1 MFLCYHLYERL
12 EAVLSEWDLSSFSW
26 PRYEAEKTRRQG
38 VQCDVE
44 NLRKELDGL
53 TIITTDLEMEIE
65 GLREEHILRRKDHEE
80 VKKVMLS
87 HRSVLLCN

>member
-1 MFLCYHLYERL
+1 M
-12 EAVLSEWDLSSFSW
+12 
-26 PRYEAEKTRRQG
+26 
-38 VQCDVE
+38 QCDVE

-87 HRSVLLCN
+87 HRSVLPCN

>member
-1 MFLCYHLYERL
+1 M
-12 EAVLSEWDLSSFSW
+12 
-26 PRYEAEKTRRQG
+26 
-38 VQCDVE
+38 QCDVE

>member
-1 MFLCYHLYERL
+1 M
-12 EAVLSEWDLSSFSW
+12 
-26 PRYEAEKTRRQG
+26 
-38 VQCDVE
+38 QCDLE

-80 VKKVMLS
+80 VKKL
-87 HRSVLLCN
+87 HYHTNLCYHVINSE